1 MAKRLSEKQKLEIV
15 EGFLNNKTIDFLSE
29 KYNFTKLTVSRNL
42 KKSLGEKKYKE
53 IVNKENLP
61 LDNNISEEKL
71 VKNEKEFKSK
81 IQNSYAHNALKDK
94 LSLDKVI
101 QLEPFIEIAP
111 LDHDFEAATQKDL
124 SSVPLSE
131 VKLPDMVYLIVKKEI
146 ELETKFLG
154 DYPEWQFLPQQDL
167 NRKTLEIYFDLKTA
181 KRSCNKDQKVIKV
194 PNADVFRIVSPILLS
209 RGISRLITSENL
221 ISI

>member
-81 IQNSYAHNALKDK
+81 IQNSDAHNALKDK

-131 VKLPDMVYLIVKKEI
+131 VKLPDVVYLIVKKEI